1 MRVILVN
8 KFHYRKGGSETYYFD
23 VAEGLLQRGHEVHYF
38 AMEGAENETCADSD
52 LFVSSKDYNGP
63 SGAADKVKAA
73 ASLIYSK
80 EARERFQALCE
91 RVRPEVVHM
100 NLVHRQIT
108 LSILDAPYLKEHKV
122 PVVFTSH
129 DYILVCPSYVMLD
142 GAGEVCDACL
152 GGKFAKCLKRKC
164 VKGSTAKSAMAV
176 MEAEFLKATHA
187 YRKIDRII
195 APSEF
200 MRSKLLEGGFP
211 PEQVVFMPNFA
222 KDSVLASARDAR
234 DRTDWESPY
243 LLFFGRLSR
252 EKGIDVLVD
261 AFLAAL
267 PSLPGNMR
275 LVIAGDGP
283 ERSAIEEKLA
293 AAEPA
298 DAKRVELVGFQAGD
312 DMRRYAERAS
322 LAIASSRCREN
333 MPYSI
338 VEAFALGTP
347 VVGTDIGGIPE
358 LVTEGETGFVC
369 EPGDVDS
376 LADAIVRG
384 VVACADRETYS
395 QLQDNCREYVLA
407 RCDQEKYMERL
418 CALYQELID
427 SKKETAE
434 HA

>member
-38 AMEGAENETCADSD
+38 AMEGAENEPCADSD
-52 LFVSSKDYNGP
+52 LFVSSKDYNSP

-129 DYILVCPSYVMLD
+129 DYILVCPSYLMLD

-152 GGKFAKCLKRKC
+152 GGKFSNCLKRKC
-164 VKGSTAKSAMAV
+164 VKGSTAKSALAV
-176 MEAEFLKATHA
+176 MEAEFLKTTHA
-187 YRKIDRII
+187 YKKIDRII

-200 MRSKLLEGGFP
+200 MLSKLLEGGFP
-211 PEQVVFMPNFA
+211 AEQVVFMQNFA
-222 KDSVLASARDAR
+222 KDSVLASARDER

-243 LLFFGRLSR
+243 LLFFGRLSK

-283 ERSAIEEKLA
+283 ERGAIEEKLA
-293 AAEPA
+293 ATDPA

-322 LAIASSRCREN
+322 LAIASSRWREN

-358 LVTEGETGFVC
+358 LVTEGKTGFVC
-369 EPGDVDS
+369 EPADAES

-384 VVACADRETYS
+384 VTVCADREAYERM
-395 QLQDNCREYVLA
+395 QVNCREYVLTH
-407 RCDQEKYMERL
+407 CDQDKYMERL
-418 CALYQELID
+418 IALYEELID
-427 SKKETAE
+427 SKKEAC
-434 HA
+434 